1 MFLLSESELVS
12 SIPLK
17 SISRIEIVFY
27 TSRNESL
34 NIFNF
39 EMDFD
44 ENHIPLITSILECK
58 PNLIHRKIYKGLDK
72 DYIVEYD
79 NYNRENQPKLG
90 SQYVRGQ
97 YPSFHMD
104 IEEFN
109 KNPNISHR
117 KSYWRTHTLHYSNVY
132 PKSRELV
139 KIYSSVDTK
148 SDAGDIFNPQDSL
161 GCREETVIYWSIP
174 GSSASNNPS
183 IESGCKF
190 ELCILSNKKY
200 SNKEHSNKEH
210 SNKEHNNQKC
220 IWRLVVNVIEDNH
233 FIDSKVDAVN
243 TWLEKIHKIK
253 SSITIAN
260 Q

>member
-17 SISRIEIVFY
+17 SISRIDIILY

-58 PNLIHRKIYKGLDK
+58 PNLIHRKIYKGLTR
-72 DYIVEYD
+72 DYIVEY
-79 NYNRENQPKLG
+79 NSYRRENQNKLG
-90 SQYVRGQ
+90 WEYVSGQ
-97 YPSFHMD
+97 FPSFHMD
-104 IEEFN
+104 IEAYN
-109 KNPNISHR
+109 KNPHISR
-117 KSYWRTHTLHYSNVY
+117 MKTYWQSHSLHYSNVY
-132 PKSRELV
+132 PKSRDLV
-139 KIYSSVDTK
+139 KIYSRVDTK
-148 SDAGDIFNPQDSL
+148 EDARNIFNPQDTF
-161 GCREETVIYWSIP
+161 GCREETVIHWAIP
-174 GSSASNNPS
+174 AASANPNN
-183 IESGCKF
+183 EFDSGF
-190 ELCILSNKKY
+190 EICILSTG
-200 SNKEHSNKEH
+200 
-210 SNKEHNNQKC
+210 EHNVKKC
-220 IWRLVVNVIEDNH
+220 IWRLVINVIEENH